1 MAAAESTAE
10 RLRQELSKIED
21 ENRRE
26 RDEQLAQEQRLKILD
41 LEREISKYLCL
52 FCLKLTNINR
62 RKFVFRICV
71 ASVFN
76 RPSAGVGS
84 GGLSMDYSVSSWVQ
98 NYLALCLAQLHWGS
112 KLKGQSSEQCR
123 SCISNFSM
131 KFLQRSC

>member
-52 FCLKLTNINR
+52 FCLKLTNINHR
-62 RKFVFRICV
+62 
-71 ASVFN
+71 
-76 RPSAGVGS
+76 
-84 GGLSMDYSVSSWVQ
+84 
-98 NYLALCLAQLHWGS
+98 
-112 KLKGQSSEQCR
+112 
-123 SCISNFSM
+123 
-131 KFLQRSC
+131 